1 MATPKTYSFKSVGES
16 PQDVRERNSQASKSP
31 PVGIKTP
38 LELGE
43 GDDGLLKMSRK
54 ADEAI
59 GDNLR
64 NLILTNKGERL
75 MDYNF
80 GANLKELTFEL
91 GQEDTD
97 MEAVTRI
104 RDAVSRY
111 MSYVSLETFEPF
123 NNRSV
128 ENGIARVGV
137 RITYRIPLINQT
149 ERKLEVTL
157 YSVG

>member
-1 MATPKTYSFKSVGES
+1 MAVQRTYSFKSVGET
-16 PQDVRERNSQASKSP
+16 PQDVRERNVQASRSP

-43 GDDGLLKMSRK
+43 GDDGLLKMNRRVE
-54 ADEAI
+54 DAI
-59 GDNLR
+59 SDNLR

-91 GQEDTD
+91 GKEDID
-97 MEAVTRI
+97 IEAVTRI
-104 RDAVSRY
+104 RESVGRY
-111 MSYVSLETFEPF
+111 LPFVSLETFEPF
-123 NNRSV
+123 NDYALDNSV
-128 ENGIARVGV
+128 ARVGV

-149 ERKLEVTL
+149 ERKLEVVL

>member
-1 MATPKTYSFKSVGES
+1 VAVQRTYSFKSVGET
-16 PQDVRERNSQASKSP
+16 PQDVRERNVQASRSP

-43 GDDGLLKMSRK
+43 GDDGLLKMNRRVE
-54 ADEAI
+54 DAI
-59 GDNLR
+59 SDNLR

-91 GQEDTD
+91 GKEDID
-97 MEAVTRI
+97 IEAVTRI
-104 RDAVSRY
+104 RESVGRY
-111 MSYVSLETFEPF
+111 LPFVSLETFEPF
-123 NNRSV
+123 NDYALDNSV
-128 ENGIARVGV
+128 ARVGV

-149 ERKLEVTL
+149 ERKLEVVL

>member
-1 MATPKTYSFKSVGES
+1 VAVQRTYSFKSVGET
-16 PQDVRERNSQASKSP
+16 PQDVRERSAQASRSP

-38 LELGE
+38 LELGD
-43 GDDGLLKMSRK
+43 GDDGLLKMTRR
-54 ADEAI
+54 AEDAI
-59 GDNLR
+59 SDNIR

-91 GQEDTD
+91 GSEDVD
-97 MEAVTRI
+97 IEAVTRI
-104 RDAVSRY
+104 REAVGRY
-111 MSYVSLETFEPF
+111 MPFVGLETFEPF
-123 NNRSV
+123 SDHALDNSV
-128 ENGIARVGV
+128 ARVGV

-149 ERKLEVTL
+149 ERKLEVVL